1 VPPVARRVLPI
12 AFAVLALAVFA
23 VPASAATTR
32 NFPTQSLADRGADVK
47 AIQGLLRHRGYGVQ
61 VDAIFGVS
69 TRDAVAR
76 FQAAQGLPADGIV
89 REATWSKLIVGLV
102 PGYRGEA
109 VMAVQRLL
117 NDKRSAGLPVDGV
130 YGGATRDAVAA
141 FQRHMGMTPDG
152 RMGGVTWRTLLWHY
166 QYPSFGFRFCD
177 YSVGNGRA
185 NWGTGGALGLLG
197 AAAAVFT
204 RTVPTR
210 LAIGDVSLEHGG
222 DIAGHDTHELG
233 LDVDVRLVRKD
244 RGQCTVGTNW
254 RLASYDRAATRAL
267 IRVIR
272 STAPGHVKLIYF
284 NDPVLIGEGLTTR
297 FTGHDDHLHIR
308 YCEVGYPVAAYRC

>member
-1 VPPVARRVLPI
+1 MPPVARRVLPI
-12 AFAVLALAVFA
+12 AFAVLALAAFA
-23 VPASAATTR
+23 LPASAGAPR
-32 NFPTQSLADRGADVK
+32 AFPTQSLADRGADVK
-47 AIQGLLRHRGYGVQ
+47 AIQGLLRQRGYGVQ
-61 VDAIFGVS
+61 VDAVFGVP
-69 TRDAVAR
+69 TRDAVAK
-76 FQAAQGLPADGIV
+76 FQLTQGLPADGIV
-89 REATWSKLIVGLV
+89 RDATWSKLIVGLV

-130 YGGATRDAVAA
+130 YGAATRDAVAA
-141 FQRHMGMTPDG
+141 FQRHMGMTADG

-185 NWGTGGALGLLG
+185 NWATGSAMGLLS

-210 LAIGDVSLEHGG
+210 IAIGDVSLEHGG
-222 DIAGHDTHELG
+222 NIAGHDTHEVG
-233 LDVDVRLVRKD
+233 LDLDIRLIRKD
-244 RGQCTVGTNW
+244 RHQCTVGSNW

-267 IRVIR
+267 IKAIR
-272 STAPGHVKLIYF
+272 ATAPGHVKVVYF

-308 YCEVGYPVAAYRC
+308 YCEVAHLLAAYRC

>member
-1 VPPVARRVLPI
+1 VSPVARRVLPI
-12 AFAVLALAVFA
+12 AFAVVALAVLA

-32 NFPTQSLADRGADVK
+32 AFPTQSLADRGADVK

-61 VDAIFGVS
+61 VDAVFGVP
-69 TRDAVAR
+69 TRDAVAT
-76 FQAAQGLPADGIV
+76 FQSTQGLPADGIV

-130 YGGATRDAVAA
+130 YGAATRAAVAE

-152 RMGGVTWRTLLWHY
+152 RVGGVTWRNLLWHY

-185 NWGTGGALGLLG
+185 NWGTGGAMGLLG
-197 AAAAVFT
+197 AAAAVFSK
-204 RTVPTR
+204 TVPTR
-210 LAIGDVSLEHGG
+210 IAIGDVSLEHGG
-222 DIAGHDTHELG
+222 DIAGHDTHEVG
-233 LDVDVRLVRKD
+233 LDVDVRPIRRD
-244 RGQCTVGTNW
+244 RHQCTVGTNW

-267 IRVIR
+267 IKAIR
-272 STAPGHVKLIYF
+272 ATAPGHVKLIYF
-284 NDPVLIGEGLTTR
+284 NDPVLIGEGVTTR
-297 FTGHDDHLHIR
+297 FSGHDDHLHIR